1 MEYFNNILCITQP
14 ELLEVMSESNY
25 KQMVRRGKIS
35 RARRGGNGRQALIV
49 FDSLPGKYRS
59 AVRERKPDIS
69 TMPLQE
75 WLRANYTPDA
85 EARSYF
91 SAFRFDNGS
100 ALPAEKINEYTV
112 NASVIKAV
120 LRLMASAN
128 ALRRVGRIGWDS
140 MAETITYFKREFGH
154 TLPESMLRFR
164 KKVAQFKREGY
175 ACLISGRFQNQ
186 NSRKVNYKIERLILS
201 LDSLPER
208 PFNTTVAEMYNQFVC
223 GELNVYDPETGELFD
238 PEEFTDK
245 EGEPIALSETTVA
258 NYLNN
263 PKNRALRSKL
273 HDSAWDFNNRYRP
286 HHKRKAPVWA
296 FSKISLDDR
305 DLPRKMADGNR
316 VKAYYAY
323 DVASGCVVGYAY
335 NRLKT
340 ADLFIDCVRN
350 MFRLIDHQGWNCPAE
365 VEVEHH
371 LVNNFADGLIRAGVV
386 FPFVRWCNPGNSQE
400 KRAEHFNRV
409 KKYGV
414 EKRSQVGI
422 GRWYARLEANRPKEE
437 KVYDEFNNTYK
448 EATYTYEQLVA
459 DDIRAI
465 HEYNN
470 ALHPNQKLY
479 PGLTRWEVLC
489 RYQNPDLA
497 PVDKALLY
505 RFIGE
510 EVRTSIRRSKYCRV
524 HYEDYALPSP
534 ELIGRLAPNDYTVE
548 AYYLPDEQGNV
559 PEVYIYQH
567 GAYIATC
574 RRIEAYNEATAEQT
588 ERDREAYAEQAKYN
602 AQFDAMMA
610 RDEGCRREIQG
621 RDGADGGR
629 SRRTV
634 GAAQE
639 CEFRYHRLGAVPR
652 RAEFRPIEKGAVRP
666 FSAQVVHPRVAG
678 LQGAAEG
685 QDGRRHPLRLRRENP
700 HQRLP
705 GILSGALY
713 RRRGGVLHHLGG
725 GRREI
730 LSDRINNHIR
740 HDLQT
745 ILQAIQPSAAPR
757 RRNEGAPGAAV
768 HQRPD
773 VESAG
778 HVHRR
783 VRRPVRRAGTFD
795 GRPAAR
801 TPEKETVG
809 GAPLDAAARHRH
821 DGLAADQ
828 CLLPG
833 PPDRRKGVRC
843 ADPAGAGRAG
853 LETPRDPTQRRAE
866 SPAGTADRTGR
877 AAPAADNLHAA
888 RRTS

>member
-1 MEYFNNILCITQP
+1 MPAREHRKRQMEYFNNILCITQP
-14 ELLEVMSESNY
+14 ELLEVMSKPAYDQLVN
-25 KQMVRRGKIS
+25 RRKVQVAQ
-35 RARRGGNGRQALIV
+35 RACRGRKALIV
-49 FDSLPGKYRS
+49 FDSLPGKYRL
-59 AVRERKPDIS
+59 AVKERKPDIS

-305 DLPRKMADGNR
+305 DLSRKMADGNR

-610 RDEGCRREIQG
+610 R
-621 RDGADGGR
+621 
-629 SRRTV
+629 
-634 GAAQE
+634 
-639 CEFRYHRLGAVPR
+639 
-652 RAEFRPIEKGAVRP
+652 EKICKVR
-666 FSAQVVHPRVAG
+666 
-678 LQGAAEG
+678 
-685 QDGRRHPLRLRRENP
+685 
-700 HQRLP
+700 
-705 GILSGALY
+705 
-713 RRRGGVLHHLGG
+713 
-725 GRREI
+725 
-730 LSDRINNHIR
+730 
-740 HDLQT
+740 
-745 ILQAIQPSAAPR
+745 
-757 RRNEGAPGAAV
+757 
-768 HQRPD
+768 
-773 VESAG
+773 
-778 HVHRR
+778 
-783 VRRPVRRAGTFD
+783 
-795 GRPAAR
+795 
-801 TPEKETVG
+801 
-809 GAPLDAAARHRH
+809 
-821 DGLAADQ
+821 
-828 CLLPG
+828 LLPG
-833 PPDRRKGVRC
+833 DV
-843 ADPAGAGRAG
+843 PAH
-853 LETPRDPTQRRAE
+853 EEPE
-866 SPAGTADRTGR
+866 IVE
-877 AAPAADNLHAA
+877 AAPAAPPEEAEVFDFGIDYAA
-888 RRTS
+888 LAKHEL